1 MRNLFTNNKPCTRPL
16 QCRWVI
22 GWLMIIVDLCIIGAT
37 SRSALTQARS
47 TFSYF
52 YHHTQLISALSSW
65 QSCKYFFLG
74 GPGFDIFKV
83 SPLLL
88 LLPFE
93 HSVPAK
99 DRYSSTGKQNWGFN
113 PMKWIVHLVW
123 NPIFLI
129 RDLALLWPNQGLHQK
144 VSRTQGF
151 SIIFA
156 DLNVAPRDKQK
167 RVHLENL

>member
-1 MRNLFTNNKPCTRPL
+1 MFSNNKPCTRPL

-37 SRSALTQARS
+37 SCSAFTQARS

-52 YHHTQLISALSSW
+52 YHHTQLISALSLW
-65 QSCKYFFLG
+65 QSCKYFFPG

-88 LLPFE
+88 PLLFE

-99 DRYSSTGKQNWGFN
+99 DRYSSTGNKCNEMICSLSLEPQIIHSG
-113 PMKWIVHLVW
+113 P
-123 NPIFLI
+123 
-129 RDLALLWPNQGLHQK
+129 ALLWPNQGLHQK

-151 SIIFA
+151 FLIFA
-156 DLNVAPRDKQK
+156 DLNAFHRD
-167 RVHLENL
+167 RRELFHLENLQSLQDSRQ

>member
-1 MRNLFTNNKPCTRPL
+1 
-16 QCRWVI
+16 
-22 GWLMIIVDLCIIGAT
+22 MIIVDLCIIGAT

-74 GPGFDIFKV
+74 GPGFDLSNV

-88 LLPFE
+88 LLLFA

-99 DRYSSTGKQNWGFN
+99 DRYSSTGKQNWGFSIQWN
-113 PMKWIVHLVW
+113 ELFTLVW
-123 NPIFLI
+123 NPIFFI
-129 RDLALLWPNQGLHQK
+129 WDLTLLWPNQGLHQK

-151 SIIFA
+151 FLLFA

-167 RVHLENL
+167 RIHLENL